1 MGGMISIALSYT
13 MWKES
18 KLRVESEESSEKESS
33 EKESLLPEIKAIEG
47 RIKK

>member
-1 MGGMISIALSYT
+1 MGGTISIALSYT

-18 KLRVESEESSEKESS
+18 KVRVDSEERS
-33 EKESLLPEIKAIEG
+33 EKESLLPERKAIED